1 MCLFVT
7 QMNFKGAW
15 RWVEEVWIWR
25 WVGPTDDITVLNLQD
40 SYAAKDFNLRGNHQK
55 PMKAKPWESLHK
67 VETFSF

>member
-40 SYAAKDFNLRGNHQK
+40 SYAAKDFNLRGK
-55 PMKAKPWESLHK
+55 PPKTNEGQTLRKSSQSRA
-67 VETFSF
+67 FFF